1 MQSHKAADNIYVAR
15 SDIMDIAEASMN
27 LASSETIRSF
37 GFGMMR
43 KSMDQMEQM
52 GAQIT
57 QMMREMAQATGIGI
71 NVDIRA

>member
-1 MQSHKAADNIYVAR
+1 
-15 SDIMDIAEASMN
+15 MDIAEASMN

-52 GAQIT
+52 GEQLA
-57 QMMREMAQATGIGI
+57 QMMREMSQITGAGANI
-71 NVDIRA
+71 DIRV